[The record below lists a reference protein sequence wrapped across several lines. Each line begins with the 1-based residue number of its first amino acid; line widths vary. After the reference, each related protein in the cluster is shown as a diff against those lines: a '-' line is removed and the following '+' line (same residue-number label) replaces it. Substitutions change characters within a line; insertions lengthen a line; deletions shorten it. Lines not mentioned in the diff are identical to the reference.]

1 MMMTWQETL
10 GELFAASVN
19 EQTLEEAAEQMVF
32 VSEDN
37 PEYHDRYLG
46 AIDSGLKAARSGDKS
61 VISLINRSGYQVGDT
76 EAALELLTEFR
87 QLYLREYQQATGS
100 QKE

>member
-1 MMMTWQETL
+1 MATWQEML

-37 PEYHDRYLG
+37 PEYHDRYLR
-46 AIDSGLKAARSGDKS
+46 AIDGGLKASRDGDNA
-61 VISLINRSGYQVGDT
+61 VISIINRSGYQVGDT
-76 EAALELLTEFR
+76 EAAFEVLTEFR
-87 QLYLREYQQATGS
+87 QIYLQKYKQATES
-100 QKE
+100 